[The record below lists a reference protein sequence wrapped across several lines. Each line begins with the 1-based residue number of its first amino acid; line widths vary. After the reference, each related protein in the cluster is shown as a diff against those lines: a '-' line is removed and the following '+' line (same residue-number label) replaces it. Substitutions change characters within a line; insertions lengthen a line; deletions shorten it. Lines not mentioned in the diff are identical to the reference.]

1 MHSSFRLIYRGSLML
16 ALLASCSPAPVEEEE
31 ERETSPTTSFSALTS
46 AQTEEREFLK
56 LKQTSR
62 LVIYCA
68 ADLQDPVE
76 SAQWGILRAAVP
88 ALAADF
94 VAKHVDG
101 AGDAGKQLTQLQMVQ
116 RVKPTV
122 LIVQPV
128 AFKAISAMLTDI
140 RQSGTIVLGLSE
152 ALSADSCD
160 RQAHVDERAVG
171 ALAGQIVLQA
181 LMRKAT
187 AEGKSKV
194 TGRVVQ
200 LTSSEDA
207 AASELQSEGLQTA
220 LKAAPDVV
228 IVHDAPAFWKK
239 EEASLRIQEALRL
252 QGQFDVVVAQTDA
265 IAQGA
270 SEALSQAG
278 KREETLI
285 VGIGGMRGS
294 MGGIAL
300 LQRGVIDAV
309 VRHPFPLEKL
319 YPELQKIAADPNY
332 RPSGTIEVI
341 KADFFTPKTVG
352 GALR

>member
-1 MHSSFRLIYRGSLML
+1 MHSSSRLTSCAFL
-16 ALLASCSPAPVEEEE
+16 ALLLMSSCSPSPVEEAEE
-31 ERETSPTTSFSALTS
+31 TEASPVASFSALTS
-46 AQTEEREFLK
+46 AQTEERELLK
-56 LKQTSR
+56 IKQTSR

-68 ADLQDPVE
+68 ANLQDPVE

-128 AFKAISAMLTDI
+128 AFKAISALLADI

-160 RQAHVDERAVG
+160 RQAHVDELAVG
-171 ALAGQIVLQA
+171 TMAGEIVLEA
-181 LMRKAT
+181 LKRKAA
-187 AEGKSKV
+187 AEGQTKV

-207 AASELQSEGLQTA
+207 QASQQQSEGLQTA

-228 IVHDAPAFWKK
+228 LVHDAPAFWKK
-239 EEASLRIQEALRL
+239 EEASLRVQEALRL
-252 QGQFDVVVAQTDA
+252 QGQFDVVVAHTDA

-278 KREETLI
+278 KREQTLI
-285 VGIGGMRGS
+285 VGIGGMRGPE
-294 MGGIAL
+294 GGIAL

-332 RPSGTIEVI
+332 RPSGPIEVL
-341 KADFFTPKTVG
+341 KPDFFTPKTVSS
-352 GALR
+352 ALR